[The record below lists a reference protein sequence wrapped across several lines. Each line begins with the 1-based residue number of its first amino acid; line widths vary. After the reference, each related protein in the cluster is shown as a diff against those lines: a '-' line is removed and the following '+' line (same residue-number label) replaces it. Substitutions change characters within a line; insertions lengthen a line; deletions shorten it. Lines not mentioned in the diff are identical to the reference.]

1 MRSSDVVWTC
11 TCGSRGERDKF
22 RARCG
27 AWDMVMSVVLE
38 SYRWVTD
45 IDESWGASRP
55 RWRSTEADALPMHV
69 TRVEDAYLW
78 RHLFLLMSFIHWYYQ
93 EIDSGNMILQVY
105 KNKKYHTSILHAVAQ
120 NQQPNEDQR

>member
-69 TRVEDAYLW
+69 TRVEATPLPAHVVHSLVLSRD
-78 RHLFLLMSFIHWYYQ
+78 RF
-93 EIDSGNMILQVY
+93 G
-105 KNKKYHTSILHAVAQ
+105 KYDPTSIQ
-120 NQQPNEDQR
+120 K